1 MKEISR
7 IAHWEKQSAHK
18 KIMQKTNSNQ
28 ISNDTWDMRFV
39 VSTHWNNHINA
50 IKHPQIN
57 YYVVLI
63 STGEI
68 FL

>member
-7 IAHWEKQSAHK
+7 IVNQKKQLAHK
-18 KIMQKTNSNQ
+18 KNPQKANSHQ
-28 ISNDTWDMRFV
+28 ISNGTWDMPFV
-39 VSTHWNNHINA
+39 VSIHWNNHINA